1 MVKGEG
7 CGYKVQGLGFRVVG
21 LRSVSC
27 FFLSAFG
34 GSVGFGVEGF
44 RFGVIDNLGLRIEG
58 LWVGFGF

>member
-1 MVKGEG
+1 M
-7 CGYKVQGLGFRVVG
+7 G

-27 FFLSAFG
+27 FFLSAFW
-34 GSVGFGVEGF
+34 GSVGFGVDGF